1 MRSRM
6 IGRSDRRHGMHLGKS
21 GNAVILSN
29 NGYTAYLM
37 EPYGTESIGMRV
49 SGGGVGAREVE

>member
-1 MRSRM
+1 M

-37 EPYGTESIGMRV
+37 EPYGTESIGMWV
-49 SGGGVGAREVE
+49 SRGGVGAREVE